1 MSSSLLAAVH
11 VVLYEPQDAI
21 NIGAVVRAMKNMG
34 VGSLRLVRPVSYDRN
49 RIEQVAH
56 DTRDIVANIRHFDT
70 LEEAVGDCVRI
81 AGFTARRRAA
91 KWELVEPAA
100 AADDLLEAA
109 EHGPVAILFGRED
122 AGLPNEAIELAQL
135 RVTIPTTNHAS
146 LNLAQAVLLALYELH
161 TRAGDATRR
170 LALARKH
177 VGPPT
182 SEQFER
188 TFADAERALKACDFF
203 KTRNEEHVM
212 RAIRSLVFR
221 ANPDG
226 RELDLVRATALE
238 VLRTID
244 RVARTARP
252 TPDEG

>member
-1 MSSSLLAAVH
+1 MTSSLLAAVH

-34 VGSLRLVRPVSYDRN
+34 VRSLRLVRPAPYDKN
-49 RIEQVAH
+49 RIEQIAH
-56 DTRDIVANIRHFDT
+56 DTRDIADHIRHFDT
-70 LEEAVGDCVRI
+70 LEEAVADCVRI

-91 KWELVEPAA
+91 KWTLVEPAA
-100 AADDLLEAA
+100 AADDLLAAA
-109 EHGPVAILFGRED
+109 EHGPVAVLFGRED
-122 AGLPNEAIELAQL
+122 AGLPNEAIDLAHL
-135 RVTIPTTNHAS
+135 RVTIPTTDHAS

-161 TRAGDATRR
+161 TRAGDSTRQ

-177 VGPPT
+177 AGPPT

-188 TFADAERALKACDFF
+188 TFADTERALKACDFF

-212 RAIRSLVFR
+212 RSIRSLLFR
-221 ANPDG
+221 ADPDG
-226 RELDLVRATALE
+226 RELDLVRATAIE

-244 RVARTARP
+244 RVARALP
-252 TPDEG
+252 TSSTSG